1 MSEYVKNIYET
12 YVSLWMT
19 QINGD
24 KNKKN
29 ALRILPSKETVK

>member
-12 YVSLWMT
+12 FISHWMT

-24 KNKKN
+24 KNTEN
-29 ALRILPSKETVK
+29 ALRILASKEKIK